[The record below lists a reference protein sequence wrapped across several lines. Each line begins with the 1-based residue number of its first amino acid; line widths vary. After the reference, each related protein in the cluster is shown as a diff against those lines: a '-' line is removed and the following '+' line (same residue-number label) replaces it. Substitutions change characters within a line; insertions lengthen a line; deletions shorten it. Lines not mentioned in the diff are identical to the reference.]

1 MSISKEGKEKIV
13 SKFGSNPKD
22 TGAPEVQCA
31 ILTER
36 IKSLTEHLK
45 INKKDFQTRRGLVA
59 MVTLRKRLLSYLR
72 KKSLDR
78 YIKTCQDL
86 GLRMSS

>member
-13 SKFGSNPKD
+13 EKFGSNVKD
-22 TGAPEVQCA
+22 TGSPEVQCA

-59 MVTLRKRLLSYLR
+59 MVTLRKRLLRYLR
-72 KKSLDR
+72 NKSLDR